1 MATWTPDPTFYPS
14 PRMAARAPAEKLA
27 YVAEFDPERKKRDR
41 LAVVDVDP
49 RSSSYAS
56 IVGRTEV
63 AAGDELHH
71 FGWNACSSCLCPNA
85 PHPHVERRYL
95 IVPGLRSSNIHIL
108 DTKPDPKNPK
118 LVRTITAEEL
128 AERAG
133 YSRPHT
139 VHCGPEGIYVS
150 ALGNAEGKAPG
161 GIFLIDHTTFD
172 VLGRW
177 EMDRGPQELA
187 YDFWWHL
194 GHDTLVTSEWG
205 TPDTVENGLIPE
217 MILGA
222 KYGRRLHFWDL
233 HKRKNVQ
240 TIDFGDKYQLVFELR
255 PAHDPTKAY
264 GFVNCVLSLE
274 DLSSSIW
281 TWYRDGDKWAV
292 KKVITIP
299 AEPAEAEQLP
309 PLLQGFKAVPP
320 LVTDID
326 LSVDDKYLY
335 VSCWGTGDFQQ
346 YDVSDPMNP
355 KLTGKLRL
363 GGIVSRAPHPKGN
376 GPLNGGPQ
384 MVEVSRDG
392 KRIYF
397 TNSLYGAIDPQFY
410 PDGIKGW
417 MVKVDAKDGGGMA
430 LDEGFFLTMAR
441 GPPAAPGAPAGRRR
455 VVGLV
460 LLPVRR
466 PGACLTPDL
475 ARRARPAAR
484 LTCPGSGCACG
495 RRSPS
500 CASRSGTSGSRRPT
514 PGRTR
519 FRPGSAAGPSVSAR
533 TGRLPRPCR
542 WRSRGRSP
550 RRKPADSRVPP
561 APPGPRCTPRGPRA
575 VIAIRATG
583 SLPRGIEARRIL
595 PIAGRHQIV
604 ERDVERAGEFSESID
619 RAGLAAGLDL
629 DQVAGRH
636 ACCHGQR
643 PCAKAAMLAPDA
655 DRMLPRAQTA
665 HHLRRQIFALA

>member
-1 MATWTPDPTFYPS
+1 M
-14 PRMAARAPAEKLA
+14 
-27 YVAEFDPERKKRDR
+27 
-41 LAVVDVDP
+41 
-49 RSSSYAS
+49 
-56 IVGRTEV
+56 
-63 AAGDELHH
+63 
-71 FGWNACSSCLCPNA
+71 
-85 PHPHVERRYL
+85 
-95 IVPGLRSSNIHIL
+95 
-108 DTKPDPKNPK
+108 
-118 LVRTITAEEL
+118 RTITAAEL

-326 LSVDDKYLY
+326 LSVDDKY
-335 VSCWGTGDFQQ
+335 
-346 YDVSDPMNP
+346 P
-355 KLTGKLRL
+355 LRL
-363 GGIVSRAPHPKGN
+363 LLG
-376 GPLNGGPQ
+376 
-384 MVEVSRDG
+384 
-392 KRIYF
+392 Y
-397 TNSLYGAIDPQFY
+397 
-410 PDGIKGW
+410 
-417 MVKVDAKDGGGMA
+417 
-430 LDEGFFLTMAR
+430 
-441 GPPAAPGAPAGRRR
+441 RR
-455 VVGLV
+455 L
-460 LLPVRR
+460 
-466 PGACLTPDL
+466 
-475 ARRARPAAR
+475 
-484 LTCPGSGCACG
+484 
-495 RRSPS
+495 
-500 CASRSGTSGSRRPT
+500 
-514 PGRTR
+514 
-519 FRPGSAAGPSVSAR
+519 SAV
-533 TGRLPRPCR
+533 
-542 WRSRGRSP
+542 
-550 RRKPADSRVPP
+550 
-561 APPGPRCTPRGPRA
+561 
-575 VIAIRATG
+575 
-583 SLPRGIEARRIL
+583 
-595 PIAGRHQIV
+595 
-604 ERDVERAGEFSESID
+604 
-619 RAGLAAGLDL
+619 
-629 DQVAGRH
+629 
-636 ACCHGQR
+636 
-643 PCAKAAMLAPDA
+643 
-655 DRMLPRAQTA
+655 
-665 HHLRRQIFALA
+665 